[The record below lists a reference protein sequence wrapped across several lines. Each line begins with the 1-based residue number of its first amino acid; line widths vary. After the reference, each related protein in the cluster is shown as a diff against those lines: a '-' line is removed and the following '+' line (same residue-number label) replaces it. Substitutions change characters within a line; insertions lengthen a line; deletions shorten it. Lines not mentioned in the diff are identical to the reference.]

1 MTTAQALAPLRDRR
15 FRLLFTGRAVSM
27 LGSSMAPVALAFAVL
42 DLSDSAAV
50 LGIVLAARSIPMA
63 AFMLVGGVVADR
75 FSRSVVLQ
83 VSHLLSAAT
92 QGAVALLLLTGH
104 AEVWSLVL
112 LEAANGTVTAFTF
125 PAMNSIVPAVVQRSF
140 LQQANALLSFA
151 RHGLYVLGPTVA
163 TVLVVTVGSGW
174 AVAFDAL
181 TWLVAAWCMGRLRLP
196 AFERSESTSMLHDLR
211 VGWGE
216 FTSRSWVWII
226 VAAFGA
232 MNAIHV
238 GVWFTLGPVIAK
250 DTFGPGPWGWV
261 LSAEALGLLLMTLVL
276 LRVTLRYP
284 LRAGMLGMLT
294 MTAPFLV
301 LGVDPSVLPL
311 MALSFA
317 GGAGLEVFGIGWS
330 TALQE
335 HIPEEVLSRVFSYDA
350 LGSFLAIPVGQLL
363 AGPLA
368 SWFGAQEVAIG
379 GAILYA
385 LLVSATLLS
394 PSVRNL
400 ERVPQDQQPAGAG
413 G

>member
-1 MTTAQALAPLRDRR
+1 MPRVRLCQVEPPRRSRSGRRCRIEPRCSRSSSAGTTAEPGRGQHPLALGLRP
-15 FRLLFTGRAVSM
+15 FGE
-27 LGSSMAPVALAFAVL
+27 
-42 DLSDSAAV
+42 
-50 LGIVLAARSIPMA
+50 
-63 AFMLVGGVVADR
+63 LVGGVALGEGRVD
-75 FSRSVVLQ
+75 
-83 VSHLLSAAT
+83 
-92 QGAVALLLLTGH
+92 AVA
-104 AEVWSLVL
+104 E
-112 LEAANGTVTAFTF
+112 
-125 PAMNSIVPAVVQRSF
+125 
-140 LQQANALLSFA
+140 
-151 RHGLYVLGPTVA
+151 
-163 TVLVVTVGSGW
+163 
-174 AVAFDAL
+174 
-181 TWLVAAWCMGRLRLP
+181 
-196 AFERSESTSMLHDLR
+196 
-211 VGWGE
+211 
-216 FTSRSWVWII
+216 
-226 VAAFGA
+226 A

-250 DTFGPGPWGWV
+250 DTFGPGPWGGCP
-261 LSAEALGLLLMTLVL
+261 SAEALGLLLMTLVL

-330 TALQE
+330 DRLAGAHPRGGVVAGCSPTTL
-335 HIPEEVLSRVFSYDA
+335 

-413 G
+413 ASRSGRPARTCAGSRCGHSGRPGARVRRPPCRGHDRRGGDRRTGSPGRCRDRGRR